1 MSMTHVFPTYDRF
14 DFEPISGNGVVVTDD
29 QGQDYLDFTSGI
41 GVCNFGYENTKI
53 QNAVSVQLTKMWHIS
68 NLYQNHLQEAVAELL
83 VGDEDKLVFFANS
96 GTEAN
101 EAALKLARKA
111 TGKSKVLSFNH
122 SFHGRTYG
130 SMSMTGNDHIK
141 EGFAPLVPDIS
152 FVDYND
158 EASLD
163 AITDDLAAVILEVIQ
178 GEGGVIVGDQ
188 DWLHAVQAKCKVT
201 NTLFI
206 IDEVQTGIGRTG
218 YKFAY
223 QGVGLDPDIV
233 TSAKALANGLPVG
246 AMIGKANLG
255 PAFGPGTHGSTFAGN
270 PLTMSAAQ
278 AVLTQL
284 TPAFLE
290 EVRDKAASV
299 WDELDRFDDLKIV
312 NSVSGRGLMIG
323 IHLTADVAVN
333 DVIKALHQKGLLTLS
348 AVGNTLRLLPP
359 LVMSK
364 SDLLSGLHTI
374 YQVLE
379 ENM

>member
-14 DFEPISGNGVVVTDD
+14 DFEPISGNGVIVTDD
-29 QGQDYLDFTSGI
+29 HGRDYLDFTSGI
-41 GVCNFGYENTKI
+41 GVCNFGYQNVKI
-53 QNAVSVQLTKMWHIS
+53 QNAVNVQLTKMWHIS

-111 TGKSKVLSFNH
+111 TGKSKILSFNH

-141 EGFAPLVPDIS
+141 EGFAPFVPDIS

-158 EASLD
+158 AASLD

-188 DWLHAVQAKCKVT
+188 DWLHAVQDKCKAT
-201 NTLFI
+201 HTLFI
-206 IDEVQTGIGRTG
+206 IDEVQSGIGRTG

-246 AMIGKANLG
+246 AMIGKANL
-255 PAFGPGTHGSTFAGN
+255 AQ
-270 PLTMSAAQ
+270 PLVP
-278 AVLTQL
+278 VLTGPL
-284 TPAFLE
+284 SLGTP
-290 EVRDKAASV
+290 
-299 WDELDRFDDLKIV
+299 
-312 NSVSGRGLMIG
+312 
-323 IHLTADVAVN
+323 
-333 DVIKALHQKGLLTLS
+333 
-348 AVGNTLRLLPP
+348 
-359 LVMSK
+359 
-364 SDLLSGLHTI
+364 
-374 YQVLE
+374 
-379 ENM
+379 